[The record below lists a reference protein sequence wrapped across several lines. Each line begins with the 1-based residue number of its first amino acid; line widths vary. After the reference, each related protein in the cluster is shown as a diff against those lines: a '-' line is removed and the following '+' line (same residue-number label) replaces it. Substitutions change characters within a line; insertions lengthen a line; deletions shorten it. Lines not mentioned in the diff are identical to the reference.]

1 MIINYMES
9 ATAGQVRLLH
19 KALYSHH
26 QENAVHAW
34 PHSSGHH
41 RAHDGGGKKNPA
53 SRKKPDFY

>member
-19 KALYSHH
+19 KAPTRITRRTPFMPGRTHL
-26 QENAVHAW
+26 ATIARMTV
-34 PHSSGHH
+34 
-41 RAHDGGGKKNPA
+41 KNPA